1 MEPVRIP
8 ARHVLHVPIRQIGY
22 HGRQLD
28 LLWGHRM
35 NLSDLA
41 TFGSFLSSLAV
52 CASLVYLAL
61 QVRQSDRNQRT
72 LLQQGTSERNAASVS
87 KLTEPGL
94 AELMVKAQRHDIDFT
109 NVQVVQLSVAL
120 RSGLLGFQDQF
131 LLRKLNLIDV
141 MQQDS
146 QERAYQSMLSMP
158 AMRVLW
164 ISQRPFFAPEFVA
177 YVDALIR
184 DVPLAPASDRAAQ
197 FNADVAELT
206 SLVAK

>member
-1 MEPVRIP
+1 
-8 ARHVLHVPIRQIGY
+8 
-22 HGRQLD
+22 
-28 LLWGHRM
+28 M

-94 AELMVKAQRHDIDFT
+94 AELMVKAQQHDTDFT
-109 NVQVVQLSVAL
+109 NVQVMQLGVAL
-120 RSGLLGFQDQF
+120 RAGLLGFQDQF
-131 LLRKLNLIDV
+131 LLRKFDLIDV

-164 ISQRPFFAPEFVA
+164 ISQRPVYASEFVA

-197 FNADVAELT
+197 FNADVAALK
-206 SLVAK
+206 SLAAK